1 METQTGLGADAQRK
15 AVRLLVRL
23 GVLETTRRGVQAGF
37 YYRVDL
43 HRLAALLLQDGQAV
57 SVTDHHRQQDTGH
70 GLKLDPEH
78 GTQQDA
84 GDGRRQGTRHG
95 PRHKENNKDIKEEI
109 KGDIPPS
116 PPKGAGTPPK
126 KPGRQSTPKHP
137 VPEDFTVTSAMR
149 TCASEHASQVDLDHE
164 TLKLV
169 AWARAKGECRSDWVE
184 TWKLWMLNAAKP
196 GPRGQRRAASPPRAA
211 HRHPQVAGPKTGA
224 ARRVTVTEHDFQA
237 FGGLMAVLEEVFDK
251 DFTLQRVEIYFRAL
265 AAWPIERIKDAV
277 DAAPGG

>member
-1 METQTGLGADAQRK
+1 MVFQQQGRLETQTGLGADAQRK

-23 GVLETTRRGVQAGF
+23 GVLETTRRGVPARL

-43 HRLAALLLQDGQAV
+43 HRLAALFLQDGQAV
-57 SVTDHHRQQDTGH
+57 SVTDHHRQQDADH

-78 GTQQDA
+78 GPQQDA
-84 GDGRRQGTRHG
+84 GDGRRQGARHG

-137 VPEDFTVTSAMR
+137 VHEDFTVTSAMH
-149 TCASEHASQVDLDHE
+149 TWAAEHASQVDLDHE

-196 GPRGQRRAASPPRAA
+196 GPRGQRRAASPPE
-211 HRHPQVAGPKTGA
+211 RHTGI
-224 ARRVTVTEHDFQA
+224 RRWLDQKRGQLGES
-237 FGGLMAVLEEVFDK
+237 
-251 DFTLQRVEIYFRAL
+251 
-265 AAWPIERIKDAV
+265 P
-277 DAAPGG
+277 